1 LRAYDYI
8 LTYVL
13 TTPGSQTVRS
23 ADVQL
28 FSQLARWG
36 DILSLNLG
44 RFNIG
49 IIFAVLLALGVWL
62 LLYRTPF
69 GYEVRMIGANEK
81 FARYGGIDTKKVIM
95 LSFAIG
101 GAIAAVAGTHLAMG
115 VHRRLIPGIS
125 FGLAFEGIVVALL
138 ARNNPLL
145 IPITGLF
152 YSYLRVGGEIMEQQA
167 SVGSEI
173 VQVIQAVIILLITA
187 QVLAEWIKR
196 RRARR
201 VA

>member
-1 LRAYDYI
+1 
-8 LTYVL
+8 
-13 TTPGSQTVRS
+13 
-23 ADVQL
+23 
-28 FSQLARWG
+28 
-36 DILSLNLG
+36 
-44 RFNIG
+44 
-49 IIFAVLLALGVWL
+49 
-62 LLYRTPF
+62 
-69 GYEVRMIGANEK
+69 
-81 FARYGGIDTKKVIM
+81 M

-101 GAIAAVAGTHLAMG
+101 GAIAAVAGAHLGMG

-187 QVLAEWIKR
+187 QVLSEVIKR